1 MGTIPYTI
9 HGKSWIVMDNQEL
22 DEKIK
27 PILKVVLGR
36 LMIYGSRILHLN
48 HVSHTK
54 AAFIHLSGFLVSQKQ
69 NYEIAFFLFLTV
81 RPCGEPVG
89 TL

>member
-1 MGTIPYTI
+1 
-9 HGKSWIVMDNQEL
+9 MDNQEL

-54 AAFIHLSGFLVSQKQ
+54 AAFIHHSGFLVSQNQTYK
-69 NYEIAFFLFLTV
+69 NCVLFLFLTV

>member
-1 MGTIPYTI
+1 
-9 HGKSWIVMDNQEL
+9 MDNQEL

-27 PILKVVLGR
+27 PIVKVVLGR
-36 LMIYGSRILHLN
+36 LMIYGSQILHLN